1 MAHLN
6 NFKNHKY
13 QPTTLQMI
21 GQKVKHAAEFI
32 AMAKG
37 AWDIG
42 RTIYDTGRAIAPVA
56 GAIATA
62 LI

>member
-6 NFKNHKY
+6 NFKKY
-13 QPTTLQMI
+13 PISTTTLQMI

-37 AWDIG
+37 AWDVG
-42 RTIYDTGRAIAPVA
+42 RTIYETGRAIAPVA

>member
-1 MAHLN
+1 MVHLH
-6 NFKNHKY
+6 NFKNNKY

-32 AMAKG
+32 ALAKG
-37 AWDIG
+37 AWDVG
-42 RTIYDTGRAIAPVA
+42 RTVNGTGRAIAPVA
-56 GAIATA
+56 GSIATA